1 MVQFVK
7 VVNDELTAL
16 MGGERSALE
25 EPEDGPQM
33 ILLAGLQGVGKTTV
47 SAKIANYLLSEN
59 RKVRNKSLRFGG
71 SLIQVLLIAAD
82 VYRPA
87 AMDQLVKLGAK
98 IDVEVFRMD
107 GEPDPVKIVEEGIEY
122 ARSIQA
128 DSIVVDTAGRL
139 QVGAFIR
146 IENSF

>member
-59 RKVRNKSLRFGG
+59 RKVRNKSFRFGG
-71 SLIQVLLIAAD
+71 SLNQVLLIAAD